1 MYHTTNETTVRIC
14 NATATVIA
22 DSIHNGAQYREGRRL
37 ITVELVYPRVI
48 HAEVARHRVFS
59 NTVSSHRATPTRVVI
74 ADATYTPAHWTRNKA
89 GMVGEATLTEDEV
102 REAERVWNTAR
113 SAATGYAQALADLGL
128 HKQHVNRILEPY
140 AFVRHLITAT
150 EWENFF
156 NLRLAPDADPEIQ
169 DLAQAIK
176 QSFALS
182 IPCERLC
189 HIPYVDL
196 DTVDKLGYDKAM
208 QISAARCARVSYLK
222 HDQTAP
228 TVEEDLKL
236 YDRLAASGHWS
247 PMEHQAVA
255 TAPDLPHANFW
266 GWQSFR
272 RMLGH

>member
-1 MYHTTNETTVRIC
+1 MYHTTNETTVKIC

-22 DSIHNGAQYREGRRL
+22 DSIHNGMKYRDGRRL
-37 ITVELVYPRVI
+37 ITVELVYPRCI
-48 HAEVARHRVFS
+48 HVEVVRHRVFS
-59 NTVSSHRATPTRVVI
+59 NTVSSHRATPTRIVI

-89 GMVGEATLTEDEV
+89 GMVGDDTLTNRTIEDAEFLWE
-102 REAERVWNTAR
+102 RSKESAKRCAEAMAE
-113 SAATGYAQALADLGL
+113 LGV

-156 NLRLAPDADPEIQ
+156 NLRLAYDADPEIR

-208 QISAARCARVSYLK
+208 RISAARCARVSYLK
-222 HDQTAP
+222 HDQTTP

-236 YDRLAASGHWS
+236 YDRLVASGHWS